1 MNLAE
6 ILLRPDVWRGEAAA
20 PVPAVA
26 TGFATLD
33 AVLPGGGWPRAALTE
48 VTFPRPGI
56 GELQL
61 FLPALA
67 ALSRGD
73 RWVAFIAP
81 PYIPYAP
88 ALNAAGVDL
97 SRLLMVY
104 PKTHSDQLWAV
115 ETSLRS
121 GACAMVLAWATYADS
136 AHLRRLQLAAEA
148 GATGAVLFQRYSM
161 PGSTAALRLRLESD
175 PDDARLN
182 VHVLKRRGGG
192 PAGPFALDIRHDW
205 KRPEKVRPRT
215 FSGTLGQSQASA
227 SLHFSNT

>member
-6 ILLRPDVWRGEAAA
+6 ILLRPDVWRGDQAP

-26 TGFATLD
+26 TGFAALD

-73 RWVAFIAP
+73 RWIAFVAP
-81 PYIPYAP
+81 PHIPYAP
-88 ALNAAGVDL
+88 ALGAAGVDL

-104 PKTHSDQLWAV
+104 PKTRSDHLWAV
-115 ETSLRS
+115 EASLRS
-121 GACAMVLAWATYADS
+121 GACAMVLAWALYADS

-148 GATGAVLFQRYSM
+148 GATGVVLFQRYSM
-161 PGSTAALRLRLESD
+161 PGSTASLRLHLA
-175 PDDARLN
+175 PADDTARLN
-182 VHVLKRRGGG
+182 VHVVKRRGGG
-192 PAGPFALDIRHDW
+192 PVGPIALDVRHALAMSVST
-205 KRPEKVRPRT
+205 RPPARDIQPRR
-215 FSGTLGQSQASA
+215 AWA
-227 SLHFSNT
+227 

>member
-6 ILLRPDVWRGEAAA
+6 ILLRPDVWRGDAPP

-26 TGFATLD
+26 TGFSVLD

-73 RWVAFIAP
+73 RWIVFIAP

-88 ALNAAGVDL
+88 ALSAAGVDL

-104 PKTHSDQLWAV
+104 PKTRSDHLWAV
-115 ETSLRS
+115 EASLHS
-121 GACAMVLAWATYADS
+121 GACAMVLAWALYADS

-148 GATGAVLFQRYSM
+148 GGTGAVLFQRHSM
-161 PGSTAALRLRLESD
+161 PGSTAALRLRLESGAH
-175 PDDARLN
+175 DDARLN
-182 VHVLKRRGGG
+182 VHILKRRGGG
-192 PAGPFALDIRHDW
+192 PVGPLALDVRHHALAMPVPA
-205 KRPEKVRPRT
+205 RSPARNLQPRR
-215 FSGTLGQSQASA
+215 ARA
-227 SLHFSNT
+227 

>member
-6 ILLRPDVWRGEAAA
+6 ILLRPDVWRGDHAP
-20 PVPAVA
+20 PVPAIA
-26 TGFATLD
+26 TGFAALD
-33 AVLPGGGWPRAALTE
+33 AVLPGGGWPHAALTE

-73 RWVAFIAP
+73 RWIAFVAP
-81 PYIPYAP
+81 PHIPYAP
-88 ALNAAGVDL
+88 ALSAAGVDL

-104 PKTHSDQLWAV
+104 PKTRTDHLWAV

-148 GATGAVLFQRYSM
+148 GATGMVLFQRYSM
-161 PGSTAALRLRLESD
+161 PGSTASLRLHLA
-175 PDDARLN
+175 PADDTARLN
-182 VHVLKRRGGG
+182 VQVLKRRGGG
-192 PAGPFALDIRHDW
+192 PVGPIALDVRHA
-205 KRPEKVRPRT
+205 
-215 FSGTLGQSQASA
+215 LAMSA
-227 SLHFSNT
+227 STRSPARDIHPRRAWA

>member
-1 MNLAE
+1 MNLAD
-6 ILLRPDVWRGEAAA
+6 ILLRPDVWRGEVPAS
-20 PVPAVA
+20 VPAVA
-26 TGFATLD
+26 TGFAALD

-48 VTFPRPGI
+48 AIFPRPGI

-67 ALSRGD
+67 TLSRGD
-73 RWVAFIAP
+73 RWIAFIAP

-88 ALNAAGVDL
+88 ALSAAGIDL

-104 PKTHSDQLWAV
+104 PKSRAEHLWVV

-136 AHLRRLQLAAEA
+136 AHVRRLQLAAEA
-148 GATGAVLFQRYSM
+148 GATGAILFQRYSM
-161 PGSTAALRLRLESD
+161 PGSTAALRLRLE
-175 PDDARLN
+175 PAAAEARLN

-192 PAGPFALDIRHDW
+192 PVEPLALDVHRHALAMPAPARSPARDLQ
-205 KRPEKVRPRT
+205 PRRAW
-215 FSGTLGQSQASA
+215 G
-227 SLHFSNT
+227 